1 MKLEA
6 EVSEDHRDQQTSQT
20 RSKPQGGAV
29 PAMYLPLHKYLKNRY
44 ADIVVLGFGEIE
56 DLLGCTLP
64 EAARLQQSWWAN
76 PEAEAAPSVQ
86 ARSWTQAD
94 RTATANL
101 QAQRVVFDRR
111 PV

>member
-1 MKLEA
+1 MEA
-6 EVSEDHRDQQTSQT
+6 GVPENNRDQEAT
-20 RSKPQGGAV
+20 RAPSKPQSGAV

-76 PEAEAAPSVQ
+76 PELDAAPSVQ

-111 PV
+111 PG